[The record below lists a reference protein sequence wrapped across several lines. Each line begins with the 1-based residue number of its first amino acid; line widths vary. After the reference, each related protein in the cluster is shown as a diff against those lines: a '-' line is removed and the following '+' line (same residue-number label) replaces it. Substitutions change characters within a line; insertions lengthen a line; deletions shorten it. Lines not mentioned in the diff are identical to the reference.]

1 MLVVNNRNKTI
12 KHTFSALGTLFFT
25 LLCVLMLI
33 TTGLLIAEY
42 QFFRE
47 QSRRMVILQDE
58 YQMYIQAYKEACS
71 IHKKKNY

>member
-12 KHTFSALGTLFFT
+12 KHTFNALSTLFFS
-25 LLCVLMLI
+25 LLCAIMLI

-47 QSRRMVILQDE
+47 QSRRIVILQDE
-58 YQMYIQAYKEACS
+58 YQMYIQACKEACS
-71 IHKKKNY
+71 IHKKKNH